1 MHMRGKTL
9 SEGRSYGKYMLSDFL
24 EKRMC
29 EFLKRFLLIE
39 KTLRGLSKKVRE
51 RNGESV
57 LLTKFKTCFPSG
69 SVVKNLP
76 ASVGDAGL
84 IPKSG
89 RFPGEGNGDP
99 LQYPCLENPVDRGAW
114 WVTIYRVSKSDT
126 TYQLNNNK
134 SI

>member
-1 MHMRGKTL
+1 M
-9 SEGRSYGKYMLSDFL
+9 
-24 EKRMC
+24 
-29 EFLKRFLLIE
+29 IE